1 MKKANLPILAETS
14 PSQGHSNT
22 TPPTKIA
29 RVLGHLL
36 NGHRLNRFEAERI
49 GDHCLNSTISTL
61 ANSYGLTFSRTP
73 EKVPNRWGIAC
84 DVIRYGLPEGEY
96 RRAHI
101 VLRMLSTRKTRCK
114 LEV

>member
-1 MKKANLPILAETS
+1 MKKASSPIHAETS

-22 TPPTKIA
+22 TPPSKIA

-36 NGHRLNRFEAERI
+36 SGYTLNRFEAERI

-84 DVIRYGLPEGEY
+84 DVIRYHLPESEH

-101 VLRMLSTRKTRCK
+101 VLRMLSTRKARCK
-114 LEV
+114 PEV